1 MSWEMR
7 IVAERIWVRVQEK
20 VTLHSKGYF
29 LLGLKNKLDNT
40 WCWLHALDTIRII
53 ED

>member
-1 MSWEMR
+1 MSREVR
-7 IVAERIWVRVQEK
+7 IVAERIRVRVQGK
-20 VTLHSKGYF
+20 VTSHGKGYS

-40 WCWLHALDTIRII
+40 WCWLHALDTARII